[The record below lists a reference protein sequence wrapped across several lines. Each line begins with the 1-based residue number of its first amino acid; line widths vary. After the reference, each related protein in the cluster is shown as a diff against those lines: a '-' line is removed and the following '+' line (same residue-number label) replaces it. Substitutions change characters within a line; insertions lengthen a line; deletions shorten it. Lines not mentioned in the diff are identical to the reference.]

1 MDEQSRAEAQGL
13 DSYATLAKGMMRL
26 NDMYGGMPFEDV
38 YSAFVG
44 AGGANMLAAWPNL
57 QNRRV
62 RSINTKPA
70 KYGKDAIEEMVGN
83 PEENEKALRSIS
95 ASLSHSTKTYDLI
108 IQTYPNI
115 MTYDWYIS
123 IGYSRNAPGKERQM
137 REYALA
143 YQIAE
148 TMDVKAKAR
157 EINGLCQKYGK
168 VFYTPRISLDKAH
181 GKVNYAFLQQ
191 LPEDWCKIVGFNNG
205 PGRYTVAFNLM
216 YFLWPGNDWRQ
227 FGDLFAPYMPH
238 FFDVVETKSKTVYA
252 AKINTEKFKKM
263 ELSDTPGHPKWEL
276 VGGQWM
282 YWVTLPADRV
292 ITFEADDR
300 TPLVAPPNTG
310 LMVSMTQI
318 PNYEAAQM
326 EIILNPLTSVLTGT
340 LETTD
345 PKSVSNAEPILVSP
359 AVRKLF
365 ETLWYDMLAKN
376 NTSGIGLYLAPA
388 KDLKLQTLS
397 DTVSNTDIS
406 SSAYADQVEKAGL
419 PALIPTTDDPK
430 VGVAQLSAG
439 MHARYSMPI
448 YWGFERMMN
457 WIFENLGFK
466 SRLRFHM
473 FGNIFDREKDLENAR
488 KGMTLGILPDTLRYD
503 AMMGISPLEDIA
515 TSAFISDSGLLDMRK
530 PLVSS
535 YSAKQETGTLPPQAK
550 KDINPGG
557 RPPEEGSINSEV
569 TENAGKGG

>member
-1 MDEQSRAEAQGL
+1 MDEQSRDEAQSL

-70 KYGKDAIEEMVGN
+70 KYSKDAIEEMVGN
-83 PEENEKALRSIS
+83 PEGNEKALRSIS

-181 GKVNYAFLQQ
+181 GRVNYAFLQQ

-238 FFDVVETKSKTVYA
+238 FYDVVETKSKTVYA
-252 AKINTEKFKKM
+252 AKINTEKFKKL
-263 ELSDTPGHPKWEL
+263 EISDTPGHPKWEL

-345 PKSVSNAEPILVSP
+345 PKTASNSEPILVSP
-359 AVRKLF
+359 STRKLF

-376 NTSGIGLYLAPA
+376 NTCGIGLYLAPA

-515 TSAFISDSGLLDMRK
+515 TSAFISDSGLLGMRK

-569 TENAGKGG
+569 TENTGKGG

>member
-1 MDEQSRAEAQGL
+1 MDEQSRAEAQSL

-70 KYGKDAIEEMVGN
+70 KYSKDAIEEMVGN
-83 PEENEKALRSIS
+83 PEGNEKALRSLS

-148 TMDVKAKAR
+148 TMDVTAKAR

-238 FFDVVETKSKTVYA
+238 FYDVVETKSKTVYA
-252 AKINTEKFKKM
+252 AKINTEKFKKL
-263 ELSDTPGHPKWEL
+263 EISDTPGHPKWEL

-345 PKSVSNAEPILVSP
+345 PKTASNSEPILVSP
-359 AVRKLF
+359 STRKLF

-376 NTSGIGLYLAPA
+376 NTCGIGLYLAPA

-569 TENAGKGG
+569 TENTGKGG

>member
-1 MDEQSRAEAQGL
+1 MDEQSRDEAQSL

-70 KYGKDAIEEMVGN
+70 KYSKDAIEEMVGN
-83 PEENEKALRSIS
+83 PEGNEKALRSIS

-181 GKVNYAFLQQ
+181 GRVNYAFLQQ

-238 FFDVVETKSKTVYA
+238 FYDVVETKSKTVYA
-252 AKINTEKFKKM
+252 AKINTEKFKKL
-263 ELSDTPGHPKWEL
+263 EISDTPGHPKWEL

-345 PKSVSNAEPILVSP
+345 PKTASNSEPILVSP
-359 AVRKLF
+359 STRKLF

-376 NTSGIGLYLAPA
+376 NTCGIGLYLAPA

-503 AMMGISPLEDIA
+503 AMIGISPLEDIA

>member
-1 MDEQSRAEAQGL
+1 MDEQSRAEAQSL

-70 KYGKDAIEEMVGN
+70 KYSKDAIEEMVGN
-83 PEENEKALRSIS
+83 PEGNEKALRSIS

-148 TMDVKAKAR
+148 TMDVTAKAR

-238 FFDVVETKSKTVYA
+238 FYDVVETKSKTVYA
-252 AKINTEKFKKM
+252 AKINTEKFKKL
-263 ELSDTPGHPKWEL
+263 EISDTPGHPKWEL

-345 PKSVSNAEPILVSP
+345 PKTASNSEPILVSP
-359 AVRKLF
+359 STRKLF

-376 NTSGIGLYLAPA
+376 NTCGIGLYLAPA

-569 TENAGKGG
+569 TENTGKGG

>member
-1 MDEQSRAEAQGL
+1 MDEQSRDEAQSL

-70 KYGKDAIEEMVGN
+70 KYSKDAIEEMVGN
-83 PEENEKALRSIS
+83 PEGNEKALRSIS

-181 GKVNYAFLQQ
+181 GRVNYAFLQQ

-238 FFDVVETKSKTVYA
+238 FYDVVETKSKTVYA
-252 AKINTEKFKKM
+252 AKINTEKFKKL
-263 ELSDTPGHPKWEL
+263 EISDTPGHPKWEL

-345 PKSVSNAEPILVSP
+345 PKTTSNSEPILVSP
-359 AVRKLF
+359 STRKLF

-376 NTSGIGLYLAPA
+376 NTCGIGLYLAPA

-503 AMMGISPLEDIA
+503 AMMGISPLEDIT

>member
-1 MDEQSRAEAQGL
+1 MDEQSRDEAQSL

-70 KYGKDAIEEMVGN
+70 KYSKDAIEEMVGN
-83 PEENEKALRSIS
+83 PEGNEKALRSIS

-238 FFDVVETKSKTVYA
+238 FYDVVETKSKTVYA
-252 AKINTEKFKKM
+252 AKINTEKFKKL
-263 ELSDTPGHPKWEL
+263 EISDTPGHPKWEL

-557 RPPEEGSINSEV
+557 RPTEEGSINSEV

>member
-310 LMVSMTQI
+310 LMASMTQI

-345 PKSVSNAEPILVSP
+345 PKSVSNAEPIVVSP

>member
-1 MDEQSRAEAQGL
+1 MDEQSRDEAQSL

-70 KYGKDAIEEMVGN
+70 KYSKDAIEEMVGN
-83 PEENEKALRSIS
+83 PEGNEKALRSIS

-181 GKVNYAFLQQ
+181 GRVNYAFLQQ

-238 FFDVVETKSKTVYA
+238 FYDVVETKSKTVYA
-252 AKINTEKFKKM
+252 AKINTEKFKKL
-263 ELSDTPGHPKWEL
+263 EISDTPGHPKWEL

-345 PKSVSNAEPILVSP
+345 PKTASNSEPILVSP
-359 AVRKLF
+359 STRKLF

-376 NTSGIGLYLAPA
+376 NTCGIGLYLAPA

-448 YWGFERMMN
+448 YWGVERMMN

>member
-1 MDEQSRAEAQGL
+1 MDEQSKPKAHNA
-13 DSYATLAKGMMRL
+13 DSYSALTEGMMRL
-26 NDMYGGMPFEDV
+26 NNMYGGMPFEDV

-62 RSINTKPA
+62 RTVNTQPA
-70 KYGKDAIEEMVGN
+70 KYTKDDIEKMVGN
-83 PEENEKALRSIS
+83 PEGNEKALRAIS

-123 IGYSRNAPGKERQM
+123 IGYSRNAPDRERQL

-148 TMDVKAKAR
+148 TMEVKAKAR

-168 VFYTPRISLDKAH
+168 VFYTPRVSLDKAH

-227 FGDLFAPYMPH
+227 FGDLFEPYMPH
-238 FFDVVETKSKTVYA
+238 FYDVVETKSKYVYA
-252 AKINTEKFKKM
+252 AKVNTEKFK
-263 ELSDTPGHPKWEL
+263 ELEISNSPGHPKWEMA
-276 VGGQWM
+276 GGQWM

-300 TPLVAPPNTG
+300 SPLVTPPNTG

-345 PKSVSNAEPILVSP
+345 PKAASNAEPILVSP

-457 WIFENLGFK
+457 WIFENVGFK
-466 SRLRFHM
+466 SCFRFHM
-473 FGNIFDREKDLENAR
+473 FGNIFDREKDMENAR

-515 TSAFISDSGLLDMRK
+515 TSEFISECGLLDMRK

-569 TENAGKGG
+569 TEQTGKGG

>member
-62 RSINTKPA
+62 CSINTKPA

-123 IGYSRNAPGKERQM
+123 IGYSRNAPDKERQM

-238 FFDVVETKSKTVYA
+238 FYDVVETKSKTVYA
-252 AKINTEKFKKM
+252 AKINTEKFKKL
-263 ELSDTPGHPKWEL
+263 EISDTPGHPKWEL

-473 FGNIFDREKDLENAR
+473 FGNIFDREKELENAR

-557 RPPEEGSINSEV
+557 RPTEEGSINSEV

>member
-1 MDEQSRAEAQGL
+1 MDEQSRAEAQSL

-70 KYGKDAIEEMVGN
+70 KYSKDAIEEMVGN
-83 PEENEKALRSIS
+83 LEGNEKALRSIS

-123 IGYSRNAPGKERQM
+123 IGYSRNAPDKERQM

-181 GKVNYAFLQQ
+181 GRVNYAFLQQ

-238 FFDVVETKSKTVYA
+238 FYDVVETKSKTVYA
-252 AKINTEKFKKM
+252 AKINTEKFKKL
-263 ELSDTPGHPKWEL
+263 EISDTPGHPKWEL

-345 PKSVSNAEPILVSP
+345 PKTASNSEPILVSP
-359 AVRKLF
+359 STRKLF

-376 NTSGIGLYLAPA
+376 NTCGIGLYLAPA

>member
-1 MDEQSRAEAQGL
+1 MDEQSRDEAQSL

-70 KYGKDAIEEMVGN
+70 KYSKDAIEEMVGN
-83 PEENEKALRSIS
+83 PEGNEKALRSIS

-238 FFDVVETKSKTVYA
+238 FYDVVETKSKTVYA
-252 AKINTEKFKKM
+252 AKINTEKFKKL
-263 ELSDTPGHPKWEL
+263 EISDTPGHPKWEL

-345 PKSVSNAEPILVSP
+345 PKTASNSEPILVSP
-359 AVRKLF
+359 STRKLF

-376 NTSGIGLYLAPA
+376 NTCGIGLYLAPA

>member
-1 MDEQSRAEAQGL
+1 MDEQSRAEAQSL

-70 KYGKDAIEEMVGN
+70 KYSKDAIEEMVGN
-83 PEENEKALRSIS
+83 PEGNEKALRSIS

-123 IGYSRNAPGKERQM
+123 IGYSRNTPGKERQM

-238 FFDVVETKSKTVYA
+238 FYDVVETKSKTVYA
-252 AKINTEKFKKM
+252 AKINTEKFKKL
-263 ELSDTPGHPKWEL
+263 EISDTPGHPKWEL

-345 PKSVSNAEPILVSP
+345 SKTASNSEPILVSP
-359 AVRKLF
+359 STRKLF

-376 NTSGIGLYLAPA
+376 NTCGIGLYLAPA

-569 TENAGKGG
+569 TENTGKGG